1 MPKPRED
8 ETKEEFISRCISYM
22 EENERDKFPSREQR
36 IAVCYSY
43 WENKDKEKESKKTSE
58 KKPKS
63 LMSHILDMIRLK

>member
-22 EENERDKFPSREQR
+22 EENEKDRFPSREQR

-43 WENKDKEKESKKTSE
+43 WENKDKEKESKK
-58 KKPKS
+58 PKS

>member
-22 EENERDKFPSREQR
+22 EENEKDRFPSREQR

-43 WENKDKEKESKKTSE
+43 WENKDKEKEE
-58 KKPKS
+58 EKPKS
-63 LMSHILDMIRLK
+63 LMGHILSRIKLK